1 MKKRLC
7 AAVMF
12 GMATCL
18 FAGCGGNGGGQSGE
32 AVTDTETQAFLDY
45 NVSDYVTLG
54 EYKGLMVQ
62 YPVPTVSNEDVEM
75 SIEELLEENTEYK
88 KITIRGVESGD
99 YLTIDFTGTI
109 DGQEF
114 DGGSAEDY
122 EFVIGA
128 EEFPQEFENNL
139 LGKSAGE
146 TVTFQMVYPED
157 YEEEIAGKTAEFTVT
172 VKAVSEMVVP
182 EYNDEFVAKVT
193 DYDTTEAYEEAMR
206 EELISDAQEEAA
218 AGAGDEA
225 LSLAVGNAT
234 VSGYPQAL
242 YDACYNSTME
252 EYQQYADM
260 FGMELD
266 EFIRDFAGEDDLEG
280 ITVESVNE
288 ILVAQAIE
296 EKEKLPL
303 SMENRSV
310 ASITY
315 QNLFLLFSKMAGMS
329 GTLAD
334 ASEELL
340 EVYGRKVL
348 VIPPNCPVKRKDL
361 PDLYYQDAESQID
374 AAVCA
379 ALAEHETGRPVLIVV
394 TTIGETELIS
404 EILVEHKIPHNVLN
418 ANNAF
423 WEADIIREAG
433 RKGAVTVAT
442 SMAGRGTD
450 IRLTEDVKELG
461 GLAVIGIGRMI
472 NIRQERQARG
482 RAGRQGDAGSSQF
495 FVSLQD
501 DVMGEDPVYD
511 KYIEG
516 KRPISRGKLK
526 KLINKAQRLG
536 EENAVLGR
544 KRSVDYDKVIQR
556 QRGLIYATRN
566 KLLEGEELPREMI
579 LKMAERNIKSF
590 LDSGG
595 VADIRILNRYILDNL
610 SYRLEDA
617 APDFSLGDKK
627 AIEQYLMEKV
637 RQGLAEQEKKTGSAS
652 RMNQFIRVAVLS
664 AIDEAWVEQVDYMQ
678 QLQAAV
684 SGRATAQRN
693 LLFEYQDDSFGSFRK
708 MESTV
713 YENAMRNILLSDIYM
728 DEKRQLHIVF
738 P

>member
-288 ILVAQAIE
+288 ILVAQAIA
-296 EKEKLPL
+296 EKEGF
-303 SMENRSV
+303 
-310 ASITY
+310 SITEKNY
-315 QNLFLLFSKMAGMS
+315 AAEAESLAGAYGYESVEDFTADYGKVSVMTMLIREKAVQFLYENAEIEEV
-329 GTLAD
+329 
-334 ASEELL
+334 SEEEYYGEEEL
-340 EVYGRKVL
+340 E
-348 VIPPNCPVKRKDL
+348 
-361 PDLYYQDAESQID
+361 E
-374 AAVCA
+374 
-379 ALAEHETGRPVLIVV
+379 
-394 TTIGETELIS
+394 
-404 EILVEHKIPHNVLN
+404 
-418 ANNAF
+418 
-423 WEADIIREAG
+423 
-433 RKGAVTVAT
+433 
-442 SMAGRGTD
+442 
-450 IRLTEDVKELG
+450 LTEDTE
-461 GLAVIGIGRMI
+461 
-472 NIRQERQARG
+472 
-482 RAGRQGDAGSSQF
+482 
-495 FVSLQD
+495 
-501 DVMGEDPVYD
+501 
-511 KYIEG
+511 
-516 KRPISRGKLK
+516 
-526 KLINKAQRLG
+526 
-536 EENAVLGR
+536 
-544 KRSVDYDKVIQR
+544 
-556 QRGLIYATRN
+556 
-566 KLLEGEELPREMI
+566 
-579 LKMAERNIKSF
+579 
-590 LDSGG
+590 
-595 VADIRILNRYILDNL
+595 
-610 SYRLEDA
+610 
-617 APDFSLGDKK
+617 
-627 AIEQYLMEKV
+627 
-637 RQGLAEQEKKTGSAS
+637 
-652 RMNQFIRVAVLS
+652 
-664 AIDEAWVEQVDYMQ
+664 EQVDEP
-678 QLQAAV
+678 
-684 SGRATAQRN
+684 AT
-693 LLFEYQDDSFGSFRK
+693 E
-708 MESTV
+708 
-713 YENAMRNILLSDIYM
+713 
-728 DEKRQLHIVF
+728 
-738 P
+738 